1 MLSLIVAMDENNLI
15 GKDNYMPWDI
25 PEDLKVFKEITTNNI
40 VIMGRKTFQS
50 IGRALPNRINLVLTR
65 DNNFSSD
72 NVEVFTSPHK
82 ALEKAISLQKELN
95 KKIFIIGGKTIYE
108 YFLPQIDELHISH
121 IKGSFSG
128 DTHFPE
134 ITLSNFT
141 LIKEVKFN
149 DFTYR
154 YYSKNTCNL

>member
-72 NVEVFTSPHK
+72 NIEVFTSPHK

-154 YYSKNTCNL
+154 CYSKNTCNL